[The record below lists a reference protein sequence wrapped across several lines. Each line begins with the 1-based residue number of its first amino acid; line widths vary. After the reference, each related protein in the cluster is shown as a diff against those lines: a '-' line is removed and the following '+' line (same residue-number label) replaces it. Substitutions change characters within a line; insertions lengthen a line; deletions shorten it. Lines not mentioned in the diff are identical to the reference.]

1 MILVITGLVYYG
13 RQDIA
18 NGIRG
23 FLTGNGT
30 NSGAGDGS
38 YGEVSDGNGSLTD
51 ISGGNGDSDGNGV
64 SGGNADSAG
73 NDVSGGNGNAAGNSV
88 SGGNGDSYGNGS
100 GVSGGDGSVH
110 WRYQTVDESY
120 FDDAV
125 FIGDSRT
132 VGLYDYAGL
141 DNTTFYASKGLTVYK
156 VFSAPI
162 VSEPGQKNK
171 ITVEEALTKHQ
182 FKKIYF
188 MIGINEMGTGT
199 VDTFMDKYKEV
210 VAHLQELQPDAIIY
224 LQAIMKVTTDRS
236 NKGDYINNP
245 GIEARNEE
253 IAKLA
258 DNERIFYLDVNPLVC
273 DETGGLIKEDTF
285 DGVHL
290 KAAYIDIWKQFLL
303 EHAIEFY

>member
-1 MILVITGLVYYG
+1 MKALKNLKYMVFIFILVLTGIAYYE
-13 RQDIA
+13 RQDIRDFI
-18 NGIRG
+18 GG
-23 FLTGNGT
+23 FLHPETENPGGNGT
-30 NSGAGDGS
+30 
-38 YGEVSDGNGSLTD
+38 
-51 ISGGNGDSDGNGV
+51 V
-64 SGGNADSAG
+64 SGGDA
-73 NDVSGGNGNAAGNSV
+73 SGGDASV
-88 SGGNGDSYGNGS
+88 SGGNTPGGDVSVSGGDSVSGGNSISGGDGVLTGS
-100 GVSGGDGSVH
+100 VSGGDGTVR

-141 DNTTFYASKGLTVYK
+141 SNTTFYASTGLTVYK

-171 ITVEEALTKHQ
+171 ITVEEALSEHQ

-199 VDTFMDKYKEV
+199 VDTFMEKYKEV

-224 LQAIMKVTTDRS
+224 LQAIMRVSTERS

-245 GIEARNEE
+245 GIDARNAE

-258 DNERIFYLDVNPLVC
+258 DNKKIFYLDVNPLVC
-273 DETGGLIKEDTF
+273 DDTGGLIKEDTF

-290 KAAYIDIWKQFLL
+290 KAAYIDIWKQFLMD
-303 EHAIEFY
+303 HAIEFY